1 MDTKKQIFANAKD
14 NILFLSGNV
23 EKLQA
28 ITTLLLSDLTVKNN
42 KTLVGALSTSLL
54 LLQESEAQI
63 QKVDN
68 FFNMA
73 EKVVCNEWIFKFIT
87 SRHYQI
93 LSS

>member
-73 EKVVCNEWIFKFIT
+73 EKVVCNE
-87 SRHYQI
+87 
-93 LSS
+93 